1 MSKSE
6 LLLKLIKKV
15 KSLRFIRNIL
25 GFVIMFSINLILPD
39 KMNILLNMFY
49 ILFIYIIIETFLLDP
64 FLKLIIKNFSI
75 SEIEKNK
82 KELSQN
88 VIDMFLNFFV
98 LNEYIVKYGT
108 NISRDG
114 YVKLFKENDST
125 LNSFKEEL
133 ENEKELKEIFENN

>member
-25 GFVIMFSINLILPD
+25 GFGIMFSINLILPD

-49 ILFIYIIIETFLLDP
+49 ILFIYIIIETFILDP

-114 YVKLFKENDST
+114 YVKLFEEKDST

-133 ENEKELKEIFENN
+133 EKEKELKEIFENN

>member
-15 KSLRFIRNIL
+15 KSLRFIKNIL
-25 GFVIMFSINLILPD
+25 EFGIMFSINLILPD

-49 ILFIYIIIETFLLDP
+49 ILFIYIIIESFILDP

-114 YVKLFKENDST
+114 YVKLFEENDST